1 MLEEI
6 KTTLEAEWPVIT
18 GAPILILVLMV
29 IAMIVAWRL
38 RGGLARD
45 QLGALEERLRFAAD
59 RFETAATEKAD
70 LEKAIG
76 RLERDIFEVQDAKHR
91 ISLCAESAAVQS
103 HIRKFADLWTQI
115 GISLGPTGHHKSR
128 SKHRKKK

>member
-6 KTTLEAEWPVIT
+6 KTTLEAEWPVVA

-38 RGGLARD
+38 RGGLARG
-45 QLGALEERLRFAAD
+45 QLGDLEDRLRFAAD
-59 RFETAATEKAD
+59 RFETATAEKAD

-76 RLERDIFEVQDAKHR
+76 RLERDIFEVHDAKHR
-91 ISLCAESAAVQS
+91 ISLSAQTAAVQS

-115 GISLGPTGHHKSR
+115 GMSLGPTGHHNSPP
-128 SKHRKKK
+128 KHRKKK